1 MEAVRKPLG
10 LEARGGALWDD
21 ITTAWELRADEF
33 RILEHASRTLDDLD
47 RLQKAL
53 VSADLIVQGSQRQPR
68 RSPLIAEVRAHR
80 ELLSRL
86 LRQLDLPDVQ
96 EPAQRSAESLRKSAA
111 AHARVGSGPSAARGG
126 AGVVATAWR
135 KPQQDTEERLYGPAQ
150 PTVWLSTVEME
161 PLPLVER
168 HRLAAVRRRQA
179 MQDYACATDAC
190 RRRGTAL
197 PRASRPQDQRPGHR
211 HAVDRRARIALGP

>member
-111 AHARVGSGPSAARGG
+111 AHARWDRVR
-126 AGVVATAWR
+126 
-135 KPQQDTEERLYGPAQ
+135 AQ
-150 PTVWLSTVEME
+150 RE
-161 PLPLVER
+161 
-168 HRLAAVRRRQA
+168 AVQA
-179 MQDYACATDAC
+179 
-190 RRRGTAL
+190 
-197 PRASRPQDQRPGHR
+197 
-211 HAVDRRARIALGP
+211 